1 MNLLGIGFATSV
13 VSERVRF
20 DRQPGAVLR
29 RYGIAPVPH
38 GDRAASGES
47 GAVIDP
53 NPIARGVIFA
63 VFVGP
68 FLILRLESSGWLMQS
83 TEAKGVVPW
92 P

>member
-1 MNLLGIGFATSV
+1 M
-13 VSERVRF
+13 
-20 DRQPGAVLR
+20 
-29 RYGIAPVPH
+29 
-38 GDRAASGES
+38 
-47 GAVIDP
+47 IDP